1 MTTKYI
7 RRDKSRLRATACGRE
22 VTSRSS
28 RPRAK
33 QSPFVAG
40 SAVTGS
46 GFNPNSRVGRGMSMS
61 PDLQG
66 REIAMDVFIGI
77 DVSKGYFDLF
87 DQGANRGE
95 RYEYTSSGIRAC
107 RKYLAGR
114 VPRLIV
120 MESTGGY
127 ETELAVAL
135 SDVGL
140 PVAVINPKRIRDFA
154 RATGK
159 LAKTDRIDAHVI
171 AQYAATLQPPP
182 QGVWDAQTRAIKGL
196 VARRHQLIR
205 MKTAEQNRREHSG
218 DPVIARSITVVI
230 RTLDKEIAK
239 VEEQLRDQITRT
251 PDLKLK
257 ADQLT
262 SVPGIGETTAL
273 MLIAEVPELGHLNR
287 RQIAALI
294 GVAPINRDS
303 GTFRGKR
310 MTGGGRRVVRTRLYM
325 PTIVATQHNP
335 WLRQFYQRLLANG
348 KTPMTAIVA
357 AMRKLLTMLN
367 ALLANNQTWRPQIA

>member
-1 MTTKYI
+1 MSTKYI
-7 RRDKSRLRATACGRE
+7 VPQKSRSRATARGHG

-28 RPRAK
+28 RPRVK

-40 SAVTGS
+40 SAVTGN
-46 GFNPNSRVGRGMSMS
+46 GLNPNSRLGRGLSTS
-61 PDLQG
+61 PYVQG
-66 REIAMDVFIGI
+66 REIAMDVFVGI
-77 DVSKGYFDLF
+77 DVAKAFFDLY
-87 DQGANRGE
+87 DAAADHSE
-95 RYEYTSSGIRAC
+95 RFEYTPSGIRAC
-107 RKYLAGR
+107 RKYLTR
-114 VPRLIV
+114 RTPRLIV

-159 LAKTDRIDAHVI
+159 LAKTDQIDAAVI
-171 AQYAATLQPPP
+171 AHYAATLQPPP
-182 QGVWDAQTRAIKGL
+182 QGVWDAQTRTIKGL

-218 DPVIARSITVVI
+218 DPVIARSITAVI

-239 VEEQLRDQITRT
+239 VDEQLRDQITRT
-251 PDLKLK
+251 PDLKQK

-262 SVPGIGETTAL
+262 SVPGIGETTAM
-273 MLIAEVPELGHLNR
+273 MLLAEVPELGRLNR

-335 WLRQFYQRLLANG
+335 WLRQFYQRLLAKG
-348 KTPMTAIVA
+348 KTPMTALVA
-357 AMRKLLTMLN
+357 AMRKLITMLN